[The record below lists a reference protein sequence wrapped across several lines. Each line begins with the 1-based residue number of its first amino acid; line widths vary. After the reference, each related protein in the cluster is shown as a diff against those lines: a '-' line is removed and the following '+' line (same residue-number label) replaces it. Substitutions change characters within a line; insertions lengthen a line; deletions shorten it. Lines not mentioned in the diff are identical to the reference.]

1 MIVNNIVMTYLRG
14 VDLAREQHG
23 RLGPGYVPRAAAS
36 VERRRRFL
44 YKEGDYP
51 LLVDFGLL
59 FEC

>member
-1 MIVNNIVMTYLRG
+1 MTYLRG